1 MERTGIMELTVDK
14 LRNMDSRQHGLERK
28 LYDIEVT
35 VSGRCNSI
43 LPDITD
49 LSGRWSEAGIQ
60 RFVDENINVLDD
72 YGRANNLWRADGC
85 RAVIADRMP
94 DVLRKYMDAFLYCA
108 VTAILIDAKCECNTS
123 DTSLVSTF
131 EQIYQMAAG
140 LERGEM
146 RYDDVFA
153 EKYSGERMRN
163 NLLTYCDPL
172 YESFT
177 GRSIK
182 ELITDEMSERAD
194 RLYSSDAQRIN
205 GFSADINDL
214 PEDEREMVSEE
225 LDWLDSASQDEL
237 SDVLGQSVTAA
248 EEMDECL
255 DDSESFT
262 DPKCFCNKYKEFRE
276 IYFSDEIPCD
286 LDFAAVVKRMLNVYL
301 CSKGRSSYGG
311 EDTYS
316 DSYIYVKRAHR
327 MVRMTAGQQKA
338 GRIEREGV

>member
-1 MERTGIMELTVDK
+1 MELTVDK
-14 LRNMDSRQHGLERK
+14 LRSMDSRQHSLERK
-28 LYDIEVT
+28 LHDIEVT
-35 VSGRCNSI
+35 VSGRGSSI

-49 LSGRWSEAGIQ
+49 PSGRWSEAGIQ
-60 RFVDENINVLDD
+60 RFIDANINVLDD
-72 YGRANNLWRADGC
+72 YGKANNLWRADGC
-85 RAVIADRMP
+85 RAVIAERMP
-94 DVLRKYMDAFLYCA
+94 EILRKYMDAFLYCA
-108 VTAILIDAKCECNTS
+108 VMVILIDAKSGNEVS

-146 RYDDVFA
+146 RYDDIFA
-153 EKYSGERMRN
+153 EMYSGERMSN

-182 ELITDEMSERAD
+182 ELITDEMAERAD
-194 RLYSSDAQRIN
+194 RLYSNDTQRIK
-205 GFSADINDL
+205 GFSVDADDL
-214 PEDEREMVSEE
+214 PEDERAMVSEE
-225 LDWLDSASQDEL
+225 LDWLDSASQDDL
-237 SDVLGQSVTAA
+237 SEVLGHSVTSA
-248 EEMDECL
+248 EEIAEYL

-262 DPKCFCNKYKEFRE
+262 DPKAFCDKYKEFRD
-276 IYFSDEIPCD
+276 IYFSDELPCD
-286 LDFAAVVKRMLNVYL
+286 LDFAAVVKRMLNIYL
-301 CSKGRSSYGG
+301 CGTGRSSYEG

-338 GRIEREGV
+338 GRKYEGV